1 MTWYLMGFDA
11 AARVLLVIAGALSA
25 LLLAGMIMGIVLAI
39 GSWAFDRATAALARR
54 WKRKG
59 KKPKGRIGAIV
70 MDSLEDGSV

>member
-11 AARVLLVIAGALSA
+11 VARVLLVIAGALSA
-25 LLLAGMIMGIVLAI
+25 LLLAGMIMGIVLMI
-39 GSWAFDRATAALARR
+39 GSFAFDQITAALARR

-70 MDSLEDGSV
+70 MASLEDGSV